1 MNPLINLISR
11 VFLAVALCVS
21 TPVAFADDSSYD
33 IDKERIAQEIREKAM
48 SGDLKGARW
57 RLVELEHEHKVRTL
71 GYDWGQ
77 LLLDRRAAY
86 WKDPKDLMSIVGISE
101 ALHKGADV
109 NQVVRYGPRYNRR
122 ETTAL
127 EWAVRSGDHRMAAIL
142 LDSGADIETGTAW
155 GRGKTKL
162 ILFPLLYSSYYF
174 LSPSNVSPAT
184 ILRKYYEPTI
194 RTLLLYGADVNAR
207 YDKFLMSTGVDRGD
221 NTPLHYA
228 AMLNA
233 SGIARILI
241 NHGADINARNE
252 YGETPLHMAAELA
265 DTAAYSAEG
274 KAEMTEIVNILL
286 DNGAD
291 IDAENKWGRAPL
303 IYTMLDP
310 SMAYFSKALIERGAD
325 VNTKSDGDI
334 TPLHYAAMWWRSE
347 AGPEVVK
354 LLIAH
359 GADVNAKIIV
369 DGSGS
374 HLRYVGYTPL
384 DFAARS
390 NAESAKILRD
400 NGAYCNVTTWD
411 LCGEPPEPK
420 ADYTGLYAN
429 AAFAVAGAFAP
440 SWVDTQTFAFNEG
453 DKLVTGQSL
462 SVPLDDFTFAAK
474 RVQVND
480 LTDYEFAVKWEMEF

>member
-1 MNPLINLISR
+1 MKPLIKLISR

-21 TPVAFADDSSYD
+21 APVAFADDSSYD
-33 IDKERIAQEIREKAM
+33 IDKERIAQEIREQAM

-77 LLLDRRAAY
+77 LLFDRRAAY
-86 WKDPKDLMSIVGISE
+86 WKDPEDLTSIVGISE

-122 ETTAL
+122 ETNAL
-127 EWAVRSGDHRMAAIL
+127 EFAVRSGDHRMAAIF
-142 LDSGADIETGTAW
+142 LDSGADIETETVYW
-155 GRGKTKL
+155 GGKMKL
-162 ILFPLLYSSYYF
+162 ILFPFLYSAYLPYDAQKAAF
-174 LSPSNVSPAT
+174 MK
-184 ILRKYYEPTI
+184 KYYEETV
-194 RTLLLYGADVNAR
+194 RTLLIYGADVNAR
-207 YDKFLMSTGVDRGD
+207 YEKLPELEWTFCDGCA
-221 NTPLHYA
+221 PLHFA
-228 AMLNA
+228 AGIIGA
-233 SGIARILI
+233 SGTAKLLI
-241 NHGADINARNE
+241 DNGADVNAKNE
-252 YGETPLHMAAELA
+252 YGETPLHEAADAAYGLTSPEKTAEL
-265 DTAAYSAEG
+265 
-274 KAEMTEIVNILL
+274 TEIVNILL

-291 IDAENKWGRAPL
+291 IDAENKWGKTPL
-303 IYTMLDP
+303 LYATWIYPDA
-310 SMAYFSKALIERGAD
+310 AYISKILIERGAD
-325 VNTKSDGDI
+325 VNTKGYGGI

-354 LLIAH
+354 LLIDH

-369 DGSGS
+369 DDRGDDR
-374 HLRYVGYTPL
+374 RYVGYTPL

-400 NGAYCNVTTWD
+400 NGGYCNVTTWD

-429 AAFAVAGAFAP
+429 AAFAVAGAVVP